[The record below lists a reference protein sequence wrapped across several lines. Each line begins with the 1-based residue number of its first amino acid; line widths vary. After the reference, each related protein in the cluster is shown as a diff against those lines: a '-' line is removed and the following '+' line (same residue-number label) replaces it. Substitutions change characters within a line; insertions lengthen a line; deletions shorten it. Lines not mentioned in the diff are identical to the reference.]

1 MKPCIWIS
9 SVWPFISSRKLD
21 VPSQLNKN
29 RLHGVLPLPLGKA
42 GQLVGVDHAVVG
54 VDARKVDLADEL
66 DCRRLIGVVGTAV
79 HLYAVDAVLVDGLK
93 EKG

>member
-1 MKPCIWIS
+1 M
-9 SVWPFISSRKLD
+9 
-21 VPSQLNKN
+21 
-29 RLHGVLPLPLGKA
+29 
-42 GQLVGVDHAVVG
+42 VGVDHAVVG

-66 DCRRLIGVVGTAV
+66 DRRRLIGVVGTAV